1 MTITNNRP
9 ELGEGIQALSGEGKG
24 DEGIAKKAGKT
35 PSVKSIE
42 EEDERD
48 YLIGQA
54 CVRDLKAGR
63 THLVSDEEMDAV
75 LGKIR
80 E

>member
-24 DEGIAKKAGKT
+24 DEGIAKKAEKN
-35 PSVKSIE
+35 PSVKPI

>member
-9 ELGEGIQALSGEGKG
+9 ELGEGIRALSGEGKG
-24 DEGIAKKAGKT
+24 DEGIAKKAGKN
-35 PSVKSIE
+35 PSVKSI

>member
-1 MTITNNRP
+1 MTITNKRP
-9 ELGEGIQALSGEGKG
+9 SLGEGIQALSGEGKG
-24 DEGIAKKAGKT
+24 DEGIAKKVGKT
-35 PSVKSIE
+35 PSVKPI